1 MAREYTRHQQSII
14 RNYYRNLDQIRAQRL
29 QEIVTEL
36 WLAETD
42 KKRDRLWARV
52 EDLLAKS
59 EAAPAEIR
67 MILERRDVEA
77 LAHLVGRD
85 A

>member
-1 MAREYTRHQQSII
+1 MARDYTRHQQSII

-29 QEIVTEL
+29 QELVTEL

-42 KKRDRLWARV
+42 KKRDRLWTRV
-52 EDLLAKS
+52 EELLEKS
-59 EAAPAEIR
+59 DAAPAEIR

-77 LAHLVGRD
+77 LAALVGRE
-85 A
+85 

>member
-14 RNYYRNLDQIRAQRL
+14 RNYYQNLDQIRAQRL

-42 KKRDRLWARV
+42 KKRDRLWKRV
-52 EDLLAKS
+52 ADLLEKS
-59 EAAPAEIR
+59 DAAPAEVR

-77 LAHLVGRD
+77 LAVLVGRE
-85 A
+85 